1 VYKKTLLAFGKL
13 IGNYSVVWNSLIGSP
28 FRVYCGVRQGGVL
41 STLLFAI
48 YVDTN
53 NNNNNKS
60 SPRNSTHYAMLY
72 PPTNGDRM
80 VAVYFVT
87 SFHPMYINNTIRE
100 KLISRIDIA
109 QFLNSFISLP
119 LLLKDRF

>member
-1 VYKKTLLAFGKL
+1 
-13 IGNYSVVWNSLIGSP
+13 
-28 FRVYCGVRQGGVL
+28 VRQGGVL
-41 STLLFAI
+41 SPLLFAI

-72 PPTNGDRM
+72 PPINGDRM

-87 SFHPMYINNTIRE
+87 SFHPMLSDRLSVSRE

-109 QFLNSFISLP
+109 HFLNSFISLP
-119 LLLKDRF
+119 LVLKDRF